1 MPSILDDVMKAN
13 GWDPADDPGSIC
25 LPYPKKR
32 EPICHCP
39 VPQKNRL
46 GGMRPRMD
54 LKSMQCRCAVCM
66 KVIGP
71 GCKRREVTHLRGLLK
86 LLQTNPEMVD
96 LEDCRAAGFLLE

>member
-1 MPSILDDVMKAN
+1 MNNRSGSILDRP
-13 GWDPADDPGSIC
+13 GFDPADDPGSLC
-25 LPYPKKR
+25 LPFRKKHQ
-32 EPICHCP
+32 PICHCP

-54 LKSMQCRCAVCM
+54 LKSMQCRCAVCL

-86 LLQTNPEMVD
+86 LLQTYPEMVD
-96 LEDCRAAGFLLE
+96 LEDCRKAGFLLE